1 MQKTHEVVFSGDAL
15 TQLEELAEAMQV
27 PLDEVASR
35 LVSDEMKRSLLRNR
49 LSAAPVIPFAR
60 RRTGPKNFPVT
71 QK

>member
-1 MQKTHEVVFSGDAL
+1 MQKTHDVVFSGDAL

-27 PLDEVASR
+27 PLDEAASR

-60 RRTGPKNFPVT
+60 CRSVLIFFPVT